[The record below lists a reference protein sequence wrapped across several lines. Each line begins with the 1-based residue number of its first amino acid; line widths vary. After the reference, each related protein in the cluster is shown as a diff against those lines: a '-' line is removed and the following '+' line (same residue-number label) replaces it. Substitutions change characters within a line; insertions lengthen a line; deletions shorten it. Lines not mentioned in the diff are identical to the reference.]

1 MEENKVE
8 MLDEVEKDLEVVESK
23 TKPLAEYEKLLIAEA
38 AREDYEKAINLV
50 KFGCFEQ
57 KEEATLD
64 FSNLELIKTEK
75 KYKGLYSLYRNL
87 DNMQLMLVCPLVENN
102 KGDKDERTDLAPY
115 AYDVIYL
122 EVMDNE
128 TYQMVCKAAKNNL
141 RTLTGVIY
149 KSAHILYIAFL
160 VYAVIAMIASTIT
173 VVDVYSDAR
182 DAYPNSASYNTMAT
196 INAVLDSY
204 SAYIVGILIVTP
216 LLVLVRIFYK
226 KDKEQK

>member
-57 KEEATLD
+57 KEETTLD

-87 DNMQLMLVCPLVENN
+87 DNMQLMLVCPLVEDN
-102 KGDKDERTDLAPY
+102 KGDKDERTDLTPY

-141 RTLTGVIY
+141 RTKTGVIY
-149 KSAHILYIAFL
+149 KASVIGWIVMLVLAVLALICVTIYAIDMKNSKQYDYSWDYIVL
-160 VYAVIAMIASTIT
+160 VAMDLIGIYLVGVIFTTPLVVIARIM
-173 VVDVYSDAR
+173 
-182 DAYPNSASYNTMAT
+182 YN
-196 INAVLDSY
+196 
-204 SAYIVGILIVTP
+204 
-216 LLVLVRIFYK
+216 